1 MNEDIKNIIIKKYK
15 SSPKG
20 WRRWILS
27 KDNRDILEAL
37 SQEFIN
43 IPNITLREQMYWLV
57 NDLKEYPRCKTCQ
70 RSLSSKHFIGPHHGY
85 YEHCCCK
92 CTQLDKEVRAKN
104 KQTCIDRYGVE
115 NAAQSDI
122 FKEKYRQTCIDRY
135 GVDNSFKSEDIKNKI
150 KQTCI
155 DRYGVE
161 NPHQNKQIKEKAKNT
176 LITKYGIT
184 CGFQNGKIKNT
195 SKGENELYEY
205 IKSFYKDAI
214 QSDREEISP
223 LELDIFIPSLK
234 IGIEFDGDYWHSLP
248 DMKRRD
254 NLKNKICKEKNIKL
268 IRVLESEW
276 KDTSKNLVLR
286 NKILNTIRD
295 YGKECFR

>member
-104 KQTCIDRYGVE
+104 
-115 NAAQSDI
+115 
-122 FKEKYRQTCIDRY
+122 
-135 GVDNSFKSEDIKNKI
+135 